1 MGAVPLGSAG
11 TEMAAIFGKQSWS
24 NSSASD
30 GVVRGWGGAASEPCP
45 RAARPCVRPVAV
57 PGGLRAQG
65 GRHMPTGKRGRAAD
79 APAPAGDDAEPS
91 PDVRAPKRQ
100 KAARAAQGAAPATL
114 APAADEEM
122 VAVAPERRAGKP
134 SAKKWAAEQP
144 TRPAAKA
151 KPATK
156 AVDKAAKHGAQG
168 TPDEGGQGHR
178 RQVRAPVPSRL

>member
-1 MGAVPLGSAG
+1 MDLAFLRAAVQAPRF
-11 TEMAAIFGKQSWS
+11 TIVNRDK
-24 NSSASD
+24 